1 MENQHALWAKKGE
14 QDGQYYWLPLLQHLE
29 DTRQICG
36 LLWEHWLSPGV
47 RWFLCKNAFGG
58 VSDDLVKRTL
68 QLLGALHDL
77 GKATPV
83 FQHQEGRYSDTEG
96 DAVLLERLE
105 RTGFV
110 GIRDTHFPSRKSSP
124 HTLAGQT
131 LAMRFGMKEDL
142 ASVIGAHHGTP
153 LQNSALVRVQS
164 SFLTNYYQSEKET
177 DTIYKKWQC
186 VQESIFNRAL
196 SSNGFASVGEL
207 PAVTQPGLVL
217 LSGLLIM
224 ADWIASNEQY
234 FPLVPVDSC
243 PAFDSSYRIQAGW
256 MKWFKTMPWVAV
268 GKADA
273 DEYYNQRFA
282 FQKQGFFVRSAQRLF
297 FDAIQQTEAPGLFI
311 LEAPMGVGKT
321 EAALIGAEQ
330 LAYKTGRSGLF
341 FGLPTQA
348 TANGIFPR
356 LLSWL
361 QSVDEEFGEAVSL
374 RLVHGK
380 AMLNPQFAELPKQMD
395 EGTEDGIIVNE
406 WFSGRKTKSM
416 DEFIVGTVD
425 QFLLMALRQKHL
437 ALRHLGFSNKVVI
450 IDEVHAYDAYMNQ
463 YLLQAI
469 RWLGAYHVPVIL
481 LSATLPADR
490 RAELVDNYL
499 RGSGQPLS
507 KSNAESV
514 SLDTAA
520 YPLITYTDGMTIKQC
535 IAPLESTQ
543 KEIQVETYS
552 DDLYEKVAELLSQGG
567 IIGII
572 VNTVKRAQT
581 IAEECVRRFSEPV
594 VEVLHSAF
602 EATQRAK
609 KEEALLQTLGKNGQ
623 RPKVK
628 IIIGTQV
635 LEQSLDID
643 FDVLLTDLAPMD
655 LLIQRIGRLYR
666 HNRPR
671 PDAHQQPTV
680 YVLETDE
687 TLTFDSGAE
696 AIYGGYLL
704 AKTQLVLPKVLH
716 FPVDI
721 SPLVQKVYGSEVCL
735 PDPSLKA
742 RYEELKEDH
751 EGRQGKRKEKA
762 KYFRLAPPIYRA
774 RMYQGTT
781 LDGWLHGDEYEGKTE
796 EDAYAQVRD
805 GEEIIEVVALQK
817 IGKGYGFL
825 GDNEDISA
833 SLDDR
838 NTVQEILCHTLRLP
852 AILCKE
858 WSIGVTIQELE
869 EKRQT
874 FFYNWAENLYLK
886 GMLALLFNENQD
898 VVVNGYRLHYN
909 RKYGL
914 TVEKEQESQ
923 GGEI

>member
-655 LLIQRIGRLYR
+655 LLIQRIGRLHR

-869 EKRQT
+869 EKKTNVFLQ
-874 FFYNWAENLYLK
+874 L
-886 GMLALLFNENQD
+886 
-898 VVVNGYRLHYN
+898 
-909 RKYGL
+909 
-914 TVEKEQESQ
+914 
-923 GGEI
+923 GGEPLFKRHVGIVVQ